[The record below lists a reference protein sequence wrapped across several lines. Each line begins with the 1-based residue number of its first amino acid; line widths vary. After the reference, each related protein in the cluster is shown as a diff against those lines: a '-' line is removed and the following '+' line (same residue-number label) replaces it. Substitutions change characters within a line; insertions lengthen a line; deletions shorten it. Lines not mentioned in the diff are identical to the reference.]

1 MATPVQSPI
10 YQRKAQATT
19 ASEFQPLQTEPGG
32 PVFKSYGD
40 YLVATQKDVRPGSS
54 YNATSTTPTGFLE
67 FKPRDMETQKKYDAM
82 SPSWEGVDSSMKAV
96 EQGVYSL
103 DSAEATRQELR
114 ETVKPTDG
122 TGPRTVYLNQ
132 TPGDIWASFKSMLPP
147 RDSGV
152 PDAKEEQALWPPIGI
167 CATQ

>member
-10 YQRKAQATT
+10 YQRKSQVTT
-19 ASEFQPLQTEPGG
+19 APEFQSLPTEEGG
-32 PVFKSYGD
+32 PIFKSYGD
-40 YLVATQKDVRPGSS
+40 YLVATQTDVRPGSS

-67 FKPRDMETQKKYDAM
+67 FKPRDMETQRKYDAM

-103 DSAEATRQELR
+103 DAAEAIRQDLR
-114 ETVKPTDG
+114 ETVKPGDG
-122 TGPRTVYLNQ
+122 KGPTTVYLNQ
-132 TPGDIWASFKSMLPP
+132 TPSDIWASFKSMLPP
-147 RDSGV
+147 RDSGI
-152 PDAKEEQALWPPIGI
+152 PDPKEEQALWPPIGI